1 MKACECDLVK
11 PSFWQLVFLQSK
23 VNGAAYRGEQLPRRN
38 WNWPQDTYL
47 QQRLRLAKWY
57 HAPDTQALGSLP
69 DLTLTHRSH
78 ALRTGDRTLGRQL
91 NRRNA
96 RR

>member
-1 MKACECDLVK
+1 MVGLVRVNWTYFPVFGGKEKPKMKAPERDLAK

-38 WNWPQDTYL
+38 WNWPTDTYL

-57 HAPDTQALGSLP
+57 QTPDK
-69 DLTLTHRSH
+69 
-78 ALRTGDRTLGRQL
+78 GRL
-91 NRRNA
+91 N
-96 RR
+96 

>member
-1 MKACECDLVK
+1 MAELVSVIEPYFLFGLKGEIKMKTHESVLRK

-57 HAPDTQALGSLP
+57 RAPDKSEF
-69 DLTLTHRSH
+69 
-78 ALRTGDRTLGRQL
+78 
-91 NRRNA
+91 N
-96 RR
+96 